1 MKKHRSLQI
10 VVLFGIIATLLL
22 TAAAPLPAQFVSA
35 ANQDLIRLTIK
46 NKNSSPVSMK
56 LEGPGYYYFSVQAE
70 STAVFTVERGAY
82 TSTIYACGAT
92 TRDNDIDLS
101 RQKTLVM
108 PICGGNAGP
117 TAQKV
122 TKVDLSQFV
131 KVVPVTLENDS
142 NTNMIMILTG
152 PSTYVFSF
160 KKGESKDYTIVRG
173 EYDLKYYACGTYK
186 TRTWYVH
193 KGSELTLEC
202 P

>member
-35 ANQDLIRLTIK
+35 ANQDLVRLTIK
-46 NKNSSPVSMK
+46 NKNTSPVSIK
-56 LEGPGYYYFSVQAE
+56 LEGAGFYYFSVQAE
-70 STAVFTVERGAY
+70 STAEFTVERGSY
-82 TSTIYACGAT
+82 TSTVYACGAVT
-92 TRDNDIDLS
+92 TGNDIDLS
-101 RQKTLVM
+101 RQKMLVM

-117 TAQKV
+117 VAQKIN
-122 TKVDLSQFV
+122 KVDLSQFV

-142 NTNMIMILTG
+142 NTSMIMILTG

-173 EYDLKYYACGTYK
+173 EYDLKYYACGTYA
-186 TRTWYVH
+186 TRKWHVQ
-193 KGSELTLEC
+193 KGSELTLDC

>member
-22 TAAAPLPAQFVSA
+22 TAVAPPPAQSVSPG
-35 ANQDLIRLTIK
+35 NQDLVRLTIK
-46 NKNSSPVSMK
+46 TKNTSPVSMK
-56 LEGPGYYYFSVQAE
+56 LEGPGYYYFTVQAE
-70 STAVFTVERGAY
+70 SSAEFTVERGEY
-82 TSTIYACGAT
+82 TATIYACGAT

-117 TAQKV
+117 VAQKV
-122 TKVDLSQFV
+122 NKVDLSQYI

-142 NTNMIMILTG
+142 NTSMIMILTG

-160 KKGESKDYTIVRG
+160 KKGESKDFTIVRG

-193 KGSELTLEC
+193 KGSELSLEC